1 MKQAN
6 AADILFLI
14 RECGQITRKQIEALT
29 GLSWAAVSGITARL
43 IEHGYITECKSAQ
56 STGAGR
62 TPFQLEINGAD
73 HFVIG
78 LDVNSSGLRAV
89 LINLKNTVL
98 QSWSHPADFT
108 SRQSLLNGI
117 TALTKQ
123 VLASAGKRHILG
135 VGVAMQGLVDA
146 KNGISIRLPQC
157 KNWSQV
163 PLAQLLQNTLRL
175 PVFLEHDPNCIL
187 YARTADSDADNAIL
201 LRVDNGIGM
210 AVMLDGRILDR
221 PGMFELGHTTAVP
234 DGPRCDC
241 GRNGCLELYASQSGM
256 AQLAQMPFAQLA
268 QQARAQ
274 DSAAKQRFAD
284 MARHLA
290 TALCNAAH
298 LLHIP
303 EVVLCGDMWNYN
315 DLFYDAFI
323 QHTARLCPDR
333 PLCFSTI
340 DVENAALGAALI
352 ALERSISQLQIGKED
367 TQ

>member
-146 KNGISIRLPQC
+146 KNGISIRFPQC

>member
-98 QSWSHPADFT
+98 QSWSHSADFT

-210 AVMLDGRILDR
+210 AWAALRLR
-221 PGMFELGHTTAVP
+221 PQRLSGALCLAERHGAAGANAVCTAGAAGTGAGFRCKTAVCRY
-234 DGPRCDC
+234 G
-241 GRNGCLELYASQSGM
+241 A
-256 AQLAQMPFAQLA
+256 PFGHRSLQR
-268 QQARAQ
+268 RA
-274 DSAAKQRFAD
+274 SAAYSRSCPVRRHVELQRFIL
-284 MARHLA
+284 RCFY
-290 TALCNAAH
+290 TAYGPA
-298 LLHIP
+298 
-303 EVVLCGDMWNYN
+303 V
-315 DLFYDAFI
+315 
-323 QHTARLCPDR
+323 
-333 PLCFSTI
+333 S
-340 DVENAALGAALI
+340 
-352 ALERSISQLQIGKED
+352 
-367 TQ
+367 